1 MKRDCIINELMRDY
15 SDYLSEKT
23 LKELITISEN
33 MVFTLREAKELVIAG
48 TKIGTIKRK
57 RCIQTG
63 RFVKMYYTGNF
74 KSEYGSNGHK
84 GWICL
89 HKGK

>member
-1 MKRDCIINELMRDY
+1 M
-15 SDYLSEKT
+15 
-23 LKELITISEN
+23 
-33 MVFTLREAKELVIAG
+33 
-48 TKIGTIKRK
+48 KIGTIKRK
-57 RCIQTG
+57 RCKQTG

-89 HKGK
+89 HRGK